1 MKIKY
6 GSVTKGTQDGNIV
19 TSEKVVFN
27 RGREIQTF
35 TRVEETQ
42 YVGES
47 GDEAKDIL
55 AIVLSLISKYQA
67 KEIQTFGVIPDHYD
81 PKTGKITRVKIITEN
96 IAREI

>member
-6 GSVTKGTQDGNIV
+6 GSVTNGTQDGNIV

-35 TRVEETQ
+35 TRVEETK

-55 AIVLSLISKYQA
+55 AIFLGLIKQYQA
-67 KEIQTFGVIPDHYD
+67 KEIQTFGVIPDHFD
-81 PKTGKITRVKIITEN
+81 PKTSKITRVKIITEN
-96 IAREI
+96 ITREI